1 MSAQRD
7 DAPIATAAWRIA
19 ADVAIY
25 RLRKREMGNLATS
38 LTLAVALGLRWPDVA
53 TRALFGAVLNL
64 FVYLVNDCFDV
75 AIDLRAPGRDNVR
88 TSFLAA
94 HIGVGWGV
102 SAALGLGLAVLG
114 ALHSSGLL
122 ITALVNAVVIF
133 AYSGFLKHKPGA
145 DLVAM
150 GVWGVSMAM
159 TGFPLSSVAGWRL
172 ASLLGLLSMVTEA
185 VQVLR
190 DEPSDR
196 AAGVRTTAV
205 VWGARAT
212 SRLAKVLILASA
224 IYAATMI
231 HPAGMALALG
241 VFVPL
246 RPDRA
251 ARSWDALRVLFGLTW
266 LALLALHA
274 WR

>member
-1 MSAQRD
+1 VRD
-7 DAPIATAAWRIA
+7 EVPIAVAAWRIA

-25 RLRKREMGNLATS
+25 RLRKREAGNLVTS
-38 LTLAVALGLRWPDVA
+38 LTLAVALGLSWSDVA
-53 TRALFGAVLNL
+53 ARALFGAGLNV

-75 AIDLRAPGRDNVR
+75 AIDLRAPGRDNTR
-88 TSFLAA
+88 TTFLAS
-94 HIGVGWGV
+94 HLGVAWGV
-102 SAALGLGLAVLG
+102 SAALGLALALFG

-122 ITALVNAVVIF
+122 ITALVNAVVIV
-133 AYSGFLKHKPGA
+133 AYSGLLKHRPVA
-145 DLVAM
+145 DLVSM

-159 TGFPLSSVAGWRL
+159 TGFPITSAMGWRL

-205 VWGARAT
+205 VWGPRTT
-212 SRLAKVLILASA
+212 SRAAKVLLLGAA
-224 IYAATMI
+224 AYAAVMI
-231 HPAGMALALG
+231 HPVGLALALG

-246 RPDRA
+246 TPERA
-251 ARSWDALRVLFGLTW
+251 AKSWDALRVLFGTTW
-266 LALLALHA
+266 LALLALYA
-274 WR
+274 WRR